1 MLASAKSIYTLRDKS
16 REKQNV
22 FFRNKGNLLST
33 LHFLLREFTPDLN
46 QCLSGC
52 VI

>member
-1 MLASAKSIYTLRDKS
+1 MLASTKLIYTLRDES
-16 REKQNV
+16 REKQF